1 MGAPNAKCF
10 QKSRGV
16 PLADRAPLST
26 LSSLLAA
33 HGVPTRSIEEAISR
47 QVVHGSDLATNML
60 EVGGVSEEL
69 LLKVLAEATGL
80 PPAPLGSLAPPM
92 QSALAL
98 VSADVANQQSVLPF
112 TLAGTTLTVIVAE
125 PLVSPEQLGFGT
137 KISVNQIIAP
147 LPRIRQAIS
156 KAYRIPLE
164 RRFTRL
170 LGKMGEPSAN
180 SSRFDIQD
188 EPTQVSGIPLIDL
201 GIVRPA
207 TQTPATLA
215 TGGSPATVTTPMTTP
230 APVPPA
236 KPSPAPLRGSEVD
249 APITAPPGGLAK
261 AIADSAAPQTIPGDV
276 ALAKGNAPAWAARA
290 PIVQVVEPPA
300 GWRPLTSDDM
310 PETIP
315 APRLAAMGIK
325 PGGAPLSAPMPPT
338 AAAATAPSPAKE
350 PRKEP
355 REAKE
360 TNEVGEANQEGKD
373 EDGAP
378 VSRRSAGK
386 RETARG
392 RAAGG
397 LFRRTVVGEH
407 KAREQQQVRQAAPEP
422 PPQERRGSVRVRRKG
437 PFTAPQ
443 AEEELAE
450 ATATDVVLDI
460 LFAFAQQF
468 FEYTVLFVVSGEMA
482 DGRDA
487 SGPGLTAT
495 QIKNVKIP
503 LDQPSLLQLAR
514 DRKAPVT
521 ATPVAHGIDVQ
532 IIRDLARE
540 ARFVDGYRSAVAVL
554 PIVVRN
560 RVVALLFG
568 DDGHVDADLSALGDV
583 IIILG
588 RTVEALER
596 VILRKKLGAAGR
608 SPSVFPP
615 GTPTSDAPPPIE
627 GLRPVGLAAL
637 ARALEPSIDSE
648 SGYEPEVSSLP
659 PTKSAPQA
667 TLLSAAALRSTE
679 NPGFTVRHEQ
689 PDVIP
694 RSSRQAARAGGT
706 NRGDSTSSSS
716 EPAADEDVP
725 DPAAPSERSGP
736 GSRRRRFLN
745 GPNSRPRLA
754 PVSTRS
760 PESTL
765 EVPQPT
771 IQGMP
776 RSQRRGALSV
786 GRTRSIVGP
795 RPLPANIGAAGKSPL
810 RVPPGRNV
818 AAESSTPE
826 TLAGPP
832 LPPTVQ
838 ARRFVGSTNQ
848 LSADKLHPAD
858 QQAERQTVALLQRFV
873 ESNGADDDAGQA
885 IVQMGER
892 AVSAIMAR
900 FPGPLAPGVEREA
913 IALPPAS
920 SCGPLLALLV
930 AIGNNSVLQVAQRAT
945 SIISED
951 RFWAA
956 HVLGEIPCVEAAEV
970 VGTMLFDDD
979 MSVRRSARRATAQL
993 VASVPEAG
1001 SIVAPMLEQ
1010 AIRGSSERPARRFIA
1025 FEALGEL
1032 AIPSTIPALIALLGD
1047 SVQDVADA
1055 VHRAL
1060 VQITCQDFSRDARRW
1075 IDWFEANAGRHRVEW
1090 VIDALMHESAEMR
1103 RIAADAL
1110 GPVVGR
1116 ELGYDPY
1123 ESREERAAAHVRY
1136 MLWWEREGR
1145 VQFSQ

>member
-33 HGVPTRSIEEAISR
+33 HGVATRAIEEAISK
-47 QVVHGSDLATNML
+47 QVVLGSDLATNL
-60 EVGGVSEEL
+60 LDVGGVSEEL
-69 LLKVLAEATGL
+69 LLKVLAEASGL

-92 QSALAL
+92 HTALAL
-98 VSADVANQQSVLPF
+98 VSADVAHQQNILPF
-112 TLAGTTLTVIVAE
+112 TLAGTVLTLIVAE

-137 KISVNQIIAP
+137 KITVNQVIAP

-170 LGKMGEPSAN
+170 LGKMGEPSAS

-215 TGGSPATVTTPMTTP
+215 AGGSPATVTTPLP
-230 APVPPA
+230 PLAPVAPA
-236 KPSPAPLRGSEVD
+236 KPAPKPLLGSEAD
-249 APITAPPGGLAK
+249 APITAPPGGLSKSAGEH
-261 AIADSAAPQTIPGDV
+261 AAPQTIPGDV

-290 PIVQVVEPPA
+290 PIVQVVEPA
-300 GWRPLTSDDM
+300 AEWRPLTSDDM

-315 APRLAAMGIK
+315 APRLAAMGSR
-325 PGGAPLSAPMPPT
+325 PGASPLSAPIPPT
-338 AAAATAPSPAKE
+338 AAAAAPGAPKEAQNKDAKDDD
-350 PRKEP
+350 
-355 REAKE
+355 A
-360 TNEVGEANQEGKD
+360 
-373 EDGAP
+373 AP
-378 VSRRSAGK
+378 VSRRTAGLAK

-407 KAREQQQVRQAAPEP
+407 KAREQQQAQQFAAEP
-422 PPQERRGSVRVRRKG
+422 PPPHERRGSVRVRRKG

-450 ATATDVVLDI
+450 ATATDVVLDT
-460 LFAFAQQF
+460 LFSFAQQF

-521 ATPVAHGIDVQ
+521 APPVAHGVDVQ

-540 ARFVDGYRSAVAVL
+540 ARFVDGYRAAVAVL
-554 PIVVRN
+554 PVVVRN

-568 DDGHVDADLSALGDV
+568 DDGHVDADLSTLGDV

-615 GTPTSDAPPPIE
+615 GTSPSDAPPAIE

-637 ARALEPSIDSE
+637 ARALEPSSDSE
-648 SGYEPEVSSLP
+648 GNYEPEVSSLP
-659 PTKSAPQA
+659 PTKSAPTA
-667 TLLSAAALRSTE
+667 TLLSAAALRSNP
-679 NPGFTVRHEQ
+679 NPGFVVRHEQ

-694 RSSRQAARAGGT
+694 RSSRQAAREGET
-706 NRGDSTSSSS
+706 NRGNSTSSSS
-716 EPAADEDVP
+716 APAADEDVP
-725 DPAAPSERSGP
+725 DPAAPSEASGP

-754 PVSTRS
+754 PVSSRS

-776 RSQRRGALSV
+776 RSQRRGAVTV
-786 GRTRSIVGP
+786 GRPRALVGP
-795 RPLPANIGAAGKSPL
+795 RPLPPNLSTTAKAPL

-818 AAESSTPE
+818 AAESATPE

-838 ARRFVGSTNQ
+838 ARRFVG
-848 LSADKLHPAD
+848 LSRQITADKLDPAA
-858 QQAERQTVALLQRFV
+858 QQAERETVALLQRFV

-900 FPGPLAPGVEREA
+900 FPGPLAPGIERDA
-913 IALPPAS
+913 LALPPAS

-930 AIGNNSVLQVAQRAT
+930 AIGANAVLPVAQRAT
-945 SIISED
+945 SILSED

-956 HVLGEIPCVEAAEV
+956 HVLGEIPCAESAEV

-979 MSVRRSARRATAQL
+979 MTVRRSARRATVQL
-993 VASVPEAG
+993 VATVPEAG
-1001 SIVAPMLEQ
+1001 SIVAPMLEH
-1010 AIRGSSERPARRFIA
+1010 AIRGSSERPGKRFIA

-1047 SVQDVADA
+1047 SVKDVAEA

-1060 VQITCQDFSRDARRW
+1060 VQITCQDFGRDSRRW
-1075 IDWFEANAGRHRVEW
+1075 FDWFDANAGRHRIEW
-1090 VIDALMHESAEMR
+1090 IIDALMHESGELR
-1103 RIAADAL
+1103 RLAADAL

-1116 ELGYDPY
+1116 DLGYDPY
-1123 ESREERAAAHVRY
+1123 ESREERSSAHVQY
-1136 MLWWEREGR
+1136 LLWWEREGR
-1145 VQFSQ
+1145 VQFAQ

>member
-1 MGAPNAKCF
+1 M
-10 QKSRGV
+10 
-16 PLADRAPLST
+16 ADRAPLST

-33 HGVPTRSIEEAISR
+33 QGVTTRAIEEAISK
-47 QVVHGSDLATNML
+47 QVVLGSDLATNL
-60 EVGGVSEEL
+60 LDVGGVSEEL
-69 LLKVLAEATGL
+69 LLKVLAEASGL

-92 QSALAL
+92 HTALAL
-98 VSADVANQQSVLPF
+98 VSADVANRENILPF
-112 TLAGTTLTVIVAE
+112 TLVGTLLTLIVAE
-125 PLVSPEQLGFGT
+125 PLVSPDQLGFGT
-137 KISVNQIIAP
+137 KITVNQVIAP

-156 KAYRIPLE
+156 KAYRIPLDK
-164 RRFTRL
+164 RFTRL
-170 LGKMGEPSAN
+170 IGKMGEPSAS

-215 TGGSPATVTTPMTTP
+215 AGGSPATVTVPLPIP
-230 APVPPA
+230 APVAPV
-236 KPSPAPLRGSEVD
+236 KPAPAPAPARVSD
-249 APITAPPGGLAK
+249 ADGPVTAPPGGMPK
-261 AIADSAAPQTIPGDV
+261 SVGEHAAPQTIPGDV

-315 APRLAAMGIK
+315 APRLAAMGGK
-325 PGGAPLSAPMPPT
+325 PGGSPLSAPIPPT
-338 AAAATAPSPAKE
+338 AAAAAPAAPKAAQTKDAKDDD
-350 PRKEP
+350 
-355 REAKE
+355 A
-360 TNEVGEANQEGKD
+360 
-373 EDGAP
+373 AP
-378 VSRRSAGK
+378 VSRRTAGLPK

-397 LFRRTVVGEH
+397 LFRRAAAGEH
-407 KAREQQQVRQAAPEP
+407 KPREQQPAPQFAAEP
-422 PPQERRGSVRVRRKG
+422 PPNERRGSVRVRRKG

-450 ATATDVVLDI
+450 ATATDVVLDT
-460 LFAFAQQF
+460 LFSFAQQF

-487 SGPGLTAT
+487 CGPGLTAT
-495 QIKNVKIP
+495 QIKNIKFP

-521 ATPVAHGIDVQ
+521 APPVSHGVDVQ

-554 PIVVRN
+554 PVVVRN
-560 RVVALLFG
+560 RVVALLLG
-568 DDGHVDADLSALGDV
+568 DDGHVDADLSTLGDV

-637 ARALEPSIDSE
+637 ARALEPASE
-648 SGYEPEVSSLP
+648 SEGNYEPEVSSLP
-659 PTKSAPQA
+659 PTKSAPMA

-679 NPGFTVRHEQ
+679 NPGFVVRHEQ

-694 RSSRQAARAGGT
+694 RSSRQAAREGGT
-706 NRGDSTSSSS
+706 NRSDSTSSSS
-716 EPAADEDVP
+716 APAADEDVP

-754 PVSTRS
+754 PVSSHS

-776 RSQRRGALSV
+776 RSQRRGAVTV
-786 GRTRSIVGP
+786 GRPRAIVGP
-795 RPLPANIGAAGKSPL
+795 RPLPANLGATVKTPL

-818 AAESSTPE
+818 AAESATPE

-838 ARRFVGSTNQ
+838 ARRFGASPHQTN
-848 LSADKLHPAD
+848 ADKHDPAT
-858 QQAERQTVALLQRFV
+858 QQVQRETVALLQRFV

-885 IVQMGER
+885 IVMMGER
-892 AVSAIMAR
+892 AVAAIMAR
-900 FPGPLAPGVEREA
+900 FPGPLAPGIERDA
-913 IALPPAS
+913 AVLPPAS

-930 AIGNNSVLQVAQRAT
+930 AMGGNAVLQVAQRAT
-945 SIISED
+945 SILAED

-956 HVLGEIPCVEAAEV
+956 HVLGEIPCSESVEV

-979 MSVRRSARRATAQL
+979 LTVRRIARRASVQL
-993 VASVPEAG
+993 VANVPEAG
-1001 SIVAPMLEQ
+1001 AIVAPMLEQ
-1010 AIRGSSERPARRFIA
+1010 AIQGSSARPGKRFIA

-1032 AIPSTIPALIALLGD
+1032 AIPSTIPALIELLED
-1047 SVQDVADA
+1047 SVQDVVEA
-1055 VHRAL
+1055 VRRVL
-1060 VQITCQDFSRDARRW
+1060 VQITCQDFGRDTQRW
-1075 IDWFEANAGRHRVEW
+1075 FDWFDANVGRHRIEW
-1090 VIDALMHESAEMR
+1090 IIDALMHESGELR
-1103 RIAADAL
+1103 RIALDAL

-1116 ELGYDPY
+1116 DLGYDPY
-1123 ESREERAAAHVRY
+1123 ESREQRAAAHVQY

-1145 VQFSQ
+1145 VQFAQ